1 MSAKLASRLTLAMLH
16 QPSQAPGS
24 SRLAPQPEP
33 PRSRPSSPPL
43 PPALPVLPAP
53 LVPPV
58 PPVLPVPPVPPL
70 PPAPPT
76 LKEGVVDFA
85 TARRIYENNEELS
98 KHPRFKHF
106 KFQKSLPVTYET
118 FTTHANTPT
127 GTHVV
132 FFPLTVE
139 AFHLR
144 AAVIEYMGL
153 QNHDARNLVYSLTG
167 DITPAPPPKPFT
179 TLDDVEDALK
189 IVLDYASRAKK
200 KPKGLKIMNKDP
212 VAKSGAVM
220 SLVDRCR
227 REDKEGKKAAAS
239 KRELK
244 RMEKDPSVTTLLRPP
259 NDLVWDNN
267 KFATDRI
274 IRPYVKREA
283 KPLPKVE
290 KKGFV
295 KSKFGSRLSPINV
308 DLNPINTKSTP
319 IKLDL
324 TPTPTPSPK
333 AESPEYISSS
343 DELDHNTILVLS
355 NASTRSGSPCEDYSS
370 SITLLFEQLQSA
382 HPDLDFLSYMNRL
395 DALGI
400 RFVYELADSNRDV
413 QWLVDYAR
421 MPVQE
426 ATLVCQAAH
435 DTVVQGDVGS
445 SAGPSYI

>member
-1 MSAKLASRLTLAMLH
+1 MSARLALRLTLAMLH

-33 PRSRPSSPPL
+33 PCSRLSSLPL

-53 LVPPV
+53 LVP
-58 PPVLPVPPVPPL
+58 PVPPVPPL

-85 TARRIYENNEELS
+85 TARHIYENNEELS

-127 GTHVV
+127 STHTV
-132 FFPLTVE
+132 FFPLMVE
-139 AFHLR
+139 AFQLR

-167 DITPAPPPKPFT
+167 GITPAPPPKPFT

-212 VAKSGAVM
+212 VAKSGAVV

-227 REDKEGKKAAAS
+227 REDKEGKKAAGS

-244 RMEKDPSVTTLLRPP
+244 RMARGP
-259 NDLVWDNN
+259 
-267 KFATDRI
+267 
-274 IRPYVKREA
+274 
-283 KPLPKVE
+283 
-290 KKGFV
+290 GF
-295 KSKFGSRLSPINV
+295 I
-308 DLNPINTKSTP
+308 
-319 IKLDL
+319 
-324 TPTPTPSPK
+324 
-333 AESPEYISSS
+333 
-343 DELDHNTILVLS
+343 
-355 NASTRSGSPCEDYSS
+355 
-370 SITLLFEQLQSA
+370 
-382 HPDLDFLSYMNRL
+382 
-395 DALGI
+395 AL
-400 RFVYELADSNRDV
+400 
-413 QWLVDYAR
+413 
-421 MPVQE
+421 
-426 ATLVCQAAH
+426 
-435 DTVVQGDVGS
+435 
-445 SAGPSYI
+445 